1 MPLLL
6 GLDLGTSY
14 FKVGLFSPEGVLRGL
29 GRVRVVTDTPASG
42 QVELPVERFV
52 FLLRSGL
59 DEALRAAG
67 ARASDIAGVSYSS
80 QATTFLLLDASNLPL
95 TPLVLWTDTRGAPM
109 EPEVAAFG
117 TSPEFHRRVGH
128 VGFVAESAVPKLRW
142 FRRERP
148 AIWARVARVMT
159 ISDYLTFL
167 LTGERAGDASTAA
180 FLGLQDLRARAWWP
194 EAFASL
200 GFDPAGFSR
209 LLSPGRA
216 CGRTCTTANALL
228 GLPAGVPF
236 AVGAIDHHAA
246 AIGAGLGALAEVSIS
261 TGTVLAA
268 LALVDTVEPRPGCY
282 HGPHT
287 DGRRFYRLAF
297 DADGAGKLENYQ
309 RRVAPRKTL
318 EELLA
323 AAEKAR
329 LEGNPD
335 PVESGVLEILESV
348 ARAHA
353 GLVAQVTGGRRAAR
367 VAATG
372 GGARSDL
379 WLRLKAEALAATV
392 VRPAGAEPACL
403 GAAILAAAAAGIHPS
418 IEAAA
423 AAMVRPA
430 AEFPPVPGA

>member
-1 MPLLL
+1 MRLLL

-29 GRVRVVTDTPASG
+29 GRVRVVSETPAPG

-52 FLLRSGL
+52 SLLRSGL

-80 QATTFLLLDASNLPL
+80 QATTFLLLDAGDRPL
-95 TPLVLWTDTRGAPM
+95 TPLVLWTDTRGAPI

-117 TSPEFHRRVGH
+117 ASSGFCQRVGH
-128 VGFVAESAVPKLRW
+128 AGFVAESAVPKLHW

-148 AIWARVARVMT
+148 EIWARVARVMT

-180 FLGLQDLRARAWWP
+180 FLGLQDLRTRTWWP
-194 EAFASL
+194 EAFANL
-200 GFDPAGFSR
+200 GLEVAKFSR
-209 LLSPGRA
+209 LLAPGSA
-216 CGRTCTTANALL
+216 CGRTRTGAPAMF
-228 GLPAGVPF
+228 GLPQGIPF

-246 AIGAGLGALAEVSIS
+246 AVGAGLGSLAQVSIS

-268 LALVDTVEPRPGCY
+268 LALVDRVEPRPGCY

-297 DADGAGKLENYQ
+297 DVDGAGKLENYQ
-309 RRVAPRKTL
+309 RRVASGKTL

-329 LEGNPD
+329 REGNPD
-335 PVESGVLEILESV
+335 PVGVGVLEILNSV
-348 ARAHA
+348 ARAHT
-353 GLVAQVTGGRRAAR
+353 GLVAQVTGSRQVKRI
-367 VAATG
+367 AATG

-379 WLRLKAEALAATV
+379 WLRLKAEALGATV
-392 VRPAGAEPACL
+392 VRPAVAEPACL
-403 GAAILAAAAAGIHPS
+403 GAAIFAAAAAGVHTS
-418 IEAAA
+418 IDAAA

-430 AEFPPVPGA
+430 AEFTP